1 MDKKLF
7 RSYLL
12 LITFTVLLVLVI
24 TKIDLLA
31 GAAVVLLGLLKPF
44 FIGFALAFV
53 LNIPYEADSPR
64 FEQIRSWSADAKAV

>member
-12 LITFTVLLVLVI
+12 LITFTVLLVLLV

-31 GAAVVLLGLLKPF
+31 GGAAIVLRLLKPF
-44 FIGFALAFV
+44 FIGLCHC
-53 LNIPYEADSPR
+53 LCIEYSL
-64 FEQIRSWSADAKAV
+64 